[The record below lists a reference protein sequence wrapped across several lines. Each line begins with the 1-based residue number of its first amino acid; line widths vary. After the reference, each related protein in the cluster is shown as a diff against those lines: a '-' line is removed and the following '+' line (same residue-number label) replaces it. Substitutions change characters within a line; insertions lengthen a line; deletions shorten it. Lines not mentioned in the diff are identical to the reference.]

1 MRVTFNQFARL
12 IYPLGIMFSTFSLTD
27 TAAVLEVVFETD
39 TYLLFLDGIGCN
51 RDITGSNR
59 VELMNQFKDSIYRI
73 AETIRSVVLTGFLV
87 DGTSLE
93 YPRERLS
100 CDTDTGITLSVF
112 EQDVIVRLILLN
124 EVVFEQEGILLAL
137 YYYVSNISYIGD

>member
-1 MRVTFNQFARL
+1 
-12 IYPLGIMFSTFSLTD
+12 MFSAFSLTD
-27 TAAVLEVVFETD
+27 TAAVLQVVFEAD

-51 RDITGSNR
+51 RDITGPNR
-59 VELMNQFKDSIYRI
+59 VEFMDQFKDSIYRI
-73 AETIRSVVLTGFLV
+73 AETIGSVVLTGFLI

-112 EQDVIVRLILLN
+112 EQDVIVRLILLD
-124 EVVFEQEGILLAL
+124 EVIFE
-137 YYYVSNISYIGD
+137 